1 MRTAPAVL
9 LAAACAV
16 EAATAQ
22 EAPQPAKQ
30 NWFDDPFFQV
40 ASGMRGCPVPEGPLL
55 TEEERRAQ
63 MHSRLERGTSC
74 WLAGRCADSNAYRYD
89 KPLAPKVQAAL
100 AAVPGVRR
108 ASVWVDGPAPLG
120 LPAGLRA
127 VARHG
132 RRGWNAPPARVPDVE
147 AVLPELM
154 VGTRGHPPY
163 ALASH

>member
-1 MRTAPAVL
+1 LRTAPAVL

-40 ASGMRGCPVPEGPLL
+40 VSGMGGCPVPEGPLL

-108 ASVWVDGPAPLG
+108 ASVWVVVQRRWVYLQGCVPS
-120 LPAGLRA
+120 RA
-127 VARHG
+127 MATALQDAAR
-132 RRGWNAPPARVPDVE
+132 RVPDVE
-147 AVLPELM
+147 VVLPELM